1 MEGCE
6 VSHRVNNS
14 LQIISSIIGLQVDRL
29 QDEKAIEVYE
39 KVQDKIKMISIAH
52 ENLPNTNHDINLPNY
67 IQEII
72 DYLADTY
79 SHTLEKVNFDL
90 NIEDIDL
97 PIDTAI
103 PLGIIAGE
111 LAYNC
116 LNSESCGNS
125 TVGIKLHTEQ
135 SNCVLT
141 VNDGDCRLPEIL
153 DLNDNELC
161 CMNLVGILT
170 KQLDGQI
177 ETGRKIGS
185 YVKITFKT

>member
-1 MEGCE
+1 MGGCE

-39 KVQDKIKMISIAH
+39 QVQDKIKMISIAH
-52 ENLPNTNHDINLPNY
+52 ENLPNTNHDINLQNY
-67 IQEII
+67 IQKII
-72 DYLADTY
+72 DYLVDTY
-79 SHTLEKVNFDL
+79 NHTSEEVNFDL

-103 PLGIIAGE
+103 PIGIIAGE

-135 SNCVLT
+135 NHCILT
-141 VNDGDCRLPEIL
+141 VNDGHCRLPEIL
-153 DLNDNELC
+153 NLDDNDLF

-177 ETGRKIGS
+177 ETGKTIGS